1 MRNQTATWISGSAAR
16 LRAVGL
22 LSGLLGALAGLSGCG
37 TASESAPATLGGD
50 NNLAQA
56 TAALQEATVEV
67 AGLSPVDTRPY
78 QYKVP
83 ARYDGTRATPLVVM
97 LHGFSA
103 SGALQEA
110 YFNFGALADS
120 RTFLYAYPDGLK
132 DPVGLRY
139 WNAMEWCCDFFKSG
153 VDDVAYLRAVIDD
166 MSSKFNV
173 DKKRIFIVGHS
184 NGGFMSHRLGCE
196 LSDKIAG
203 IVSLAGAQWN
213 DPTRCAPKQPI
224 AVAEIHG
231 NLDTL
236 IGYGGTANFPS
247 AHETVEVWANR
258 NRCTGAL
265 TYGGDKLDLDKLLL
279 GAETKVEKYTG
290 CPAQA
295 PVELWTIQGGSHV
308 PALSSYFTS
317 SVYDFLM
324 AHPKL

>member
-1 MRNQTATWISGSAAR
+1 MRNQTQTPTRGAAR
-16 LRAVGL
+16 RLQAVGL
-22 LSGLLGALAGLSGCG
+22 LCALAGLGSGCG
-37 TASESAPATLGGD
+37 SETEPLVVGSDPALGQQGQS
-50 NNLAQA
+50 LQA
-56 TAALQEATVEV
+56 AAVTIN
-67 AGLSPVDTRPY
+67 GLGPVDTRPY

-83 ARYDGTRATPLVVM
+83 ARYDRTKATPLVVM

-103 SGALQEA
+103 NAASQEL

-132 DPVGLRY
+132 NPLGLRY
-139 WNAMEWCCDFFKSG
+139 WNATEYCCDLFKSG
-153 VDDVAYLRAVIDD
+153 VDDVAYVNAIIDD

-173 DKKRIFIVGHS
+173 DRKRIFIVGHS
-184 NGGFMSHRLGCE
+184 NGGFMAHRLACE

-203 IVSLAGAQWN
+203 IASLAGAQWT
-213 DPTRCAPKQPI
+213 DPTRCVPKQPV
-224 AVAEIHG
+224 AVAQIHG
-231 NLDTL
+231 NLDIV
-236 IGYGGTANFPS
+236 IGYGGTAGFPS
-247 AHETVEVWANR
+247 ARDTVELWANR

-279 GAETKVEKYTG
+279 GAETKVERYAG
-290 CPAQA
+290 CPTQG

-324 AHPKL
+324 DHPKP

>member
-1 MRNQTATWISGSAAR
+1 MRNQTLTRTGTWGR

-22 LSGLLGALAGLSGCG
+22 LSGLIALTALGSGCG
-37 TASESAPATLGGD
+37 TASEAEP
-50 NNLAQA
+50 QA
-56 TAALQEATVEV
+56 TASSGDRQALQSATVQV
-67 AGLSPVDTRPY
+67 SGLGPVDTRPY

-83 ARYDGTRATPLVVM
+83 TRYDRTRATPLVVM

-110 YFNFGALADS
+110 YFNFGDLADS

-153 VDDVAYLRAVIDD
+153 VDDVAYLSAVIDD
-166 MSSKFNV
+166 MSRKFNV
-173 DKKRIFIVGHS
+173 DPKRIFIVGHS
-184 NGGFMSHRLGCE
+184 NGGFMAHRLGCE
-196 LSDKIAG
+196 LSEKVAG
-203 IVSLAGAQWN
+203 IVSLAGAQWS
-213 DPTRCAPKQPI
+213 DPTRCVPKQPL
-224 AVAEIHG
+224 AVAQIHG
-231 NLDTL
+231 TLDTL

-247 AHETVEVWANR
+247 AHQTVEIWANR
-258 NRCTGAL
+258 NRCTGVL

-279 GAETKVEKYTG
+279 GAETKVERYTG

-295 PVELWTIQGGSHV
+295 PVELWSIQGGSHI
-308 PALSSYFTS
+308 PALSAYFTS